1 MRFTRGVDTV
11 TARLKDGEW
20 SFDGDTSL
28 VSDFL
33 TVMRLPYVEFLRP
46 WKIPNE
52 SGSLRSLLA
61 ISLALGTELDES
73 TAPLEAVRE
82 RNWLVNG
89 GSHTPVSD
97 DEDVAY

>member
-1 MRFTRGVDTV
+1 MRFTRGADTV
-11 TARLKDGEW
+11 TVCLEDGEW